1 MACNVIF
8 IILYLFRQDLIDAR
22 NSAKDEQ
29 NVMMKQTLKSN
40 ALFMNG
46 ERGSTATQHARE
58 KELLKQVQYYIPPLY
73 FASIFLL
80 NSVHG
85 FRYICN

>member
-29 NVMMKQTLKSN
+29 KRYDETNTEI
-40 ALFMNG
+40 
-46 ERGSTATQHARE
+46 ERLVHERREKARLRHKHARE

-80 NSVHG
+80 NSCAWLSI
-85 FRYICN
+85 YM